1 MKQLQYKI
9 SGMTCSSCVATV
21 TKAIESIRNVKNV
34 TVSLDPGLAVVES
47 NEDVSVDVIQSML
60 PNKFSVKAFEYYG
73 EVNTD
78 AKEPY
83 LAKLFPLILILS
95 YISLT
100 SIIINFGRSLDDLMM
115 DFMGIFFIVFS
126 FFKFL
131 DYKSFPNSFAMYDP
145 LAKRL
150 QIYGW
155 IYPFIEIGLGVMLL
169 MRLKIK
175 IALIITL
182 FVLGITTIGVA
193 KTLFNKKSIRCA
205 CLGTALKLP
214 MTEATLIETILMIAM
229 AISMLTNNTIF

>member
-47 NEDVSVDVIQSML
+47 IEDVSIDVIHSVL
-60 PNKFSVKAFEYYG
+60 PDKFSVKPFKYY
-73 EVNTD
+73 EDVNTAD
-78 AKEPY
+78 KESF
-83 LAKLFPLILILS
+83 LTKLFPLILILS

-145 LAKRL
+145 LAKVL
-150 QIYGW
+150 PLYGW
-155 IYPFIEIGLGVMLL
+155 IYPFIETILGLMFLFRFQLFTSIV
-169 MRLKIK
+169 
-175 IALIITL
+175 ITIL
-182 FVLGITTIGVA
+182 SLSITTYGVVNVL
-193 KTLFNKKSIRCA
+193 KNKQTIQCA
-205 CLGTALKLP
+205 CLGTAIKLP
-214 MTEATLIETILMIAM
+214 MTIATLIENGIMIIMALISILRMYA
-229 AISMLTNNTIF
+229 

>member
-1 MKQLQYKI
+1 MKQLKYKI

-47 NEDVSVDVIQSML
+47 NEDVSVDVIHSVL
-60 PNKFSVKAFEYYG
+60 PDKFSVKPFKYY
-73 EVNTD
+73 EDMNTD
-78 AKEPY
+78 DKESF

-145 LAKRL
+145 LAKAL
-150 QIYGW
+150 PLYGW
-155 IYPFIEIGLGVMLL
+155 IYPFIETILGLMFLFRFQL
-169 MRLKIK
+169 FTSI
-175 IALIITL
+175 IITIL
-182 FVLGITTIGVA
+182 LLSITTYGVVNVL
-193 KTLFNKKSIRCA
+193 KNKQTIQCA
-205 CLGTALKLP
+205 CLGTAIKLP
-214 MTEATLIETILMIAM
+214 MTIATLIENGIMIIMALISILRMYA
-229 AISMLTNNTIF
+229 

>member
-34 TVSLDPGLAVVES
+34 TVSLDPGLAVIES
-47 NEDVSVDVIQSML
+47 NEDVSIDVIHSVL
-60 PNKFSVKAFEYYG
+60 PDKFSVKPFKYY
-73 EVNTD
+73 EDVNTD
-78 AKEPY
+78 DKESF

-145 LAKRL
+145 LAKAL
-150 QIYGW
+150 PLYGW
-155 IYPFIEIGLGVMLL
+155 IYPFIETILGLMFLFRFQL
-169 MRLKIK
+169 FTSI
-175 IALIITL
+175 IITIL
-182 FVLGITTIGVA
+182 LLSITTYGVVNVL
-193 KTLFNKKSIRCA
+193 KNKQTIQCA
-205 CLGTALKLP
+205 CLGTAIKLP
-214 MTEATLIETILMIAM
+214 MTIATLIENGIMIIMALISILRMYA
-229 AISMLTNNTIF
+229 

>member
-47 NEDVSVDVIQSML
+47 NEDVSIDVIQSVL
-60 PNKFSVKAFEYYG
+60 PDKFSVKPFKYY
-73 EVNTD
+73 EDVNTD
-78 AKEPY
+78 SKESY

-145 LAKRL
+145 LAKAL
-150 QIYGW
+150 PLYGW
-155 IYPFIEIGLGVMLL
+155 IYPFIETILGLMFLFRFQL
-169 MRLKIK
+169 FTSI
-175 IALIITL
+175 IITIL
-182 FVLGITTIGVA
+182 LLSITTYGVVNVL
-193 KTLFNKKSIRCA
+193 KNKQTIQCA
-205 CLGTALKLP
+205 CLGTAIKLP
-214 MTEATLIETILMIAM
+214 MTIATLIENGIMIIMALISILRMYA
-229 AISMLTNNTIF
+229 

>member
-145 LAKRL
+145 LAKAL
-150 QIYGW
+150 PLYGW
-155 IYPFIEIGLGVMLL
+155 IYPFIETILGLMFLFRFQL
-169 MRLKIK
+169 FTSI
-175 IALIITL
+175 IITIL
-182 FVLGITTIGVA
+182 LLSITTYGVVNVL
-193 KTLFNKKSIRCA
+193 KNKQTIQCA
-205 CLGTALKLP
+205 CLGTAIKLP
-214 MTEATLIETILMIAM
+214 MTIATLIENGIMIIMALISILRMYA
-229 AISMLTNNTIF
+229 

>member
-1 MKQLQYKI
+1 MKQLKYKI

-34 TVSLDPGLAVVES
+34 TVSLDPGLAIVES
-47 NEDVSVDVIQSML
+47 NEDVSIDVIHSVL
-60 PNKFSVKAFEYYG
+60 PDKFSVKPFEYY
-73 EVNTD
+73 ENVKAD
-78 AKEPY
+78 DKESY

-145 LAKRL
+145 LAKAL
-150 QIYGW
+150 PLYGW
-155 IYPFIEIGLGVMLL
+155 IYPFIETILGLMFLFRFQL
-169 MRLKIK
+169 FTSI
-175 IALIITL
+175 IITIL
-182 FVLGITTIGVA
+182 LLSITTYGVVNVL
-193 KTLFNKKSIRCA
+193 KNKQTIQCA
-205 CLGTALKLP
+205 CLGTAIKLP
-214 MTEATLIETILMIAM
+214 MTIATLIENGIMIIMALISILRMYA
-229 AISMLTNNTIF
+229 

>member
-34 TVSLDPGLAVVES
+34 TVSLNPGLAVVES
-47 NEDVSVDVIQSML
+47 NEDVSVDVIQSVL
-60 PNKFSVKAFEYYG
+60 PDKFSVKPFKYY
-73 EVNTD
+73 EDMNTND
-78 AKEPY
+78 KESY

-145 LAKRL
+145 LAKAL
-150 QIYGW
+150 PLYGW
-155 IYPFIEIGLGVMLL
+155 IYPFIETILGLMFLFRFQLFTSIV
-169 MRLKIK
+169 
-175 IALIITL
+175 ITIL
-182 FVLGITTIGVA
+182 SLSITTYGVVNVL
-193 KTLFNKKSIRCA
+193 KNKQTIQCA
-205 CLGTALKLP
+205 CLGTAIKLP
-214 MTEATLIETILMIAM
+214 MTIATLIENGIMIIMALISILRMYA
-229 AISMLTNNTIF
+229 

>member
-47 NEDVSVDVIQSML
+47 NEDVSIDVIHSVL
-60 PNKFSVKAFEYYG
+60 PDKFSVKPFKYY
-73 EVNTD
+73 EDVNTGD
-78 AKEPY
+78 KESF

-145 LAKRL
+145 LAKAL
-150 QIYGW
+150 PLYGW
-155 IYPFIEIGLGVMLL
+155 IYPFIETILGLMFLFRFQL
-169 MRLKIK
+169 FTSI
-175 IALIITL
+175 IITIL
-182 FVLGITTIGVA
+182 LLSITTYGVVNVL
-193 KTLFNKKSIRCA
+193 KNKQTIQCA
-205 CLGTALKLP
+205 CLGTAIKLP
-214 MTEATLIETILMIAM
+214 MTIATLIENGIMIIMALISILRMYV
-229 AISMLTNNTIF
+229 

>member
-47 NEDVSVDVIQSML
+47 NEDVSVDVIHSVL
-60 PNKFSVKAFEYYG
+60 PDKFSVKPFKYY
-73 EVNTD
+73 EDMNTD
-78 AKEPY
+78 DKESF

-145 LAKRL
+145 LAKAIPL
-150 QIYGW
+150 YGW
-155 IYPFIEIGLGVMLL
+155 IYPFIETILGLMFLFRFQL
-169 MRLKIK
+169 FTSI
-175 IALIITL
+175 IITIL
-182 FVLGITTIGVA
+182 LLSITTYGVVNVL
-193 KTLFNKKSIRCA
+193 KNKQTIQCA
-205 CLGTALKLP
+205 CLGTAIKLP
-214 MTEATLIETILMIAM
+214 MTIATLIENGIMIIMALISILRMYA
-229 AISMLTNNTIF
+229 

>member
-47 NEDVSVDVIQSML
+47 NEDVSIDVIHSVL
-60 PNKFSVKAFEYYG
+60 PDKFSVKPFKNYED
-73 EVNTD
+73 VNTD
-78 AKEPY
+78 DKESF

-100 SIIINFGRSLDDLMM
+100 SIIINFGRSFDDLMM

-145 LAKRL
+145 LAKAL
-150 QIYGW
+150 PLYGW
-155 IYPFIEIGLGVMLL
+155 IYPFIETILGLMFLFRFQL
-169 MRLKIK
+169 FTSI
-175 IALIITL
+175 IITIL
-182 FVLGITTIGVA
+182 LLSITTYGVVNVL
-193 KTLFNKKSIRCA
+193 KNKQNIQCA
-205 CLGTALKLP
+205 CLGTAIKLP
-214 MTEATLIETILMIAM
+214 MTIATLIENGIMIIMALISILRMYA
-229 AISMLTNNTIF
+229 

>member
-47 NEDVSVDVIQSML
+47 NEDVSIDVINSVL
-60 PNKFSVKAFEYYG
+60 PDKFSVEPFKYY
-73 EVNTD
+73 EDVNTD
-78 AKEPY
+78 DKDSF

-145 LAKRL
+145 LAKAL
-150 QIYGW
+150 PFYGW
-155 IYPFIEIGLGVMLL
+155 IYPFIETILGLMFLFRFQL
-169 MRLKIK
+169 FTSI
-175 IALIITL
+175 IITIL
-182 FVLGITTIGVA
+182 LLSITTYGVVNVL
-193 KTLFNKKSIRCA
+193 KNKQTIQCA
-205 CLGTALKLP
+205 CLGTAIKLP
-214 MTEATLIETILMIAM
+214 MTIATLVENGIMIIMALISILRMYA
-229 AISMLTNNTIF
+229 

>member
-47 NEDVSVDVIQSML
+47 NEDVSIDVIHSVL
-60 PNKFSVKAFEYYG
+60 PDKFSVKLFEHY
-73 EVNTD
+73 EDVNTD
-78 AKEPY
+78 GKESY

-145 LAKRL
+145 LAKAL
-150 QIYGW
+150 PLYGW
-155 IYPFIEIGLGVMLL
+155 IYPFIETILGLMFLFRFQL
-169 MRLKIK
+169 FTSI
-175 IALIITL
+175 IITIL
-182 FVLGITTIGVA
+182 LLSITTYGVGNVL
-193 KTLFNKKSIRCA
+193 KNKQTIQCA
-205 CLGTALKLP
+205 CLGTAIKLP
-214 MTEATLIETILMIAM
+214 MTIATLVENGIMIIMALISILRMYA
-229 AISMLTNNTIF
+229 

>member
-34 TVSLDPGLAVVES
+34 TVSLDPGLAVIES
-47 NEDVSVDVIQSML
+47 NEDVSIDVIHSVL
-60 PNKFSVKAFEYYG
+60 PDKFSVKPFKYY
-73 EVNTD
+73 EDMNTD
-78 AKEPY
+78 DKESF

-145 LAKRL
+145 LAKAL
-150 QIYGW
+150 PLYGW
-155 IYPFIEIGLGVMLL
+155 IYPFIETILGLMFLFRFQL
-169 MRLKIK
+169 FTSI
-175 IALIITL
+175 IITIL
-182 FVLGITTIGVA
+182 LLSITTYGVVNVL
-193 KTLFNKKSIRCA
+193 KNKQTIQCA
-205 CLGTALKLP
+205 CLGTAIKLP
-214 MTEATLIETILMIAM
+214 MTIATLIENGIMIIMALVSILRMYA
-229 AISMLTNNTIF
+229 

>member
-1 MKQLQYKI
+1 
-9 SGMTCSSCVATV
+9 MTCSSCVATV

-47 NEDVSVDVIQSML
+47 NEDVSIDVIHSVL
-60 PNKFSVKAFEYYG
+60 PDKFSVKPFKYY
-73 EVNTD
+73 EDVKTND
-78 AKEPY
+78 KESF

-145 LAKRL
+145 LAKAL
-150 QIYGW
+150 PLYGW
-155 IYPFIEIGLGVMLL
+155 IYPFIETILGLMFLFRFQL
-169 MRLKIK
+169 FTSI
-175 IALIITL
+175 IITIL
-182 FVLGITTIGVA
+182 LLSITTYGVVNVL
-193 KTLFNKKSIRCA
+193 KNKQTIQCA
-205 CLGTALKLP
+205 CLGTAIKLP
-214 MTEATLIETILMIAM
+214 MTIATLVENGIMIIMALISILRMYA
-229 AISMLTNNTIF
+229 

>member
-34 TVSLDPGLAVVES
+34 TVSLDSGLAVVES
-47 NEDVSVDVIQSML
+47 NEDVSIDVIHSVL
-60 PNKFSVKAFEYYG
+60 PDKFSVKPFKYFED
-73 EVNTD
+73 VNAD
-78 AKEPY
+78 DKESF

-100 SIIINFGRSLDDLMM
+100 SIIINFNQSLDDLMM

-145 LAKRL
+145 LAKAL
-150 QIYGW
+150 PLYGW
-155 IYPFIEIGLGVMLL
+155 IYPFIETILGLMFLFRFQL
-169 MRLKIK
+169 FTSI
-175 IALIITL
+175 IITIL
-182 FVLGITTIGVA
+182 LLGITTYGVVNVL
-193 KTLFNKKSIRCA
+193 KNKQTIQCA
-205 CLGTALKLP
+205 CLGTAIKLP
-214 MTEATLIETILMIAM
+214 MTVATLIENGIMIIMALISILRMYA
-229 AISMLTNNTIF
+229 

>member
-34 TVSLDPGLAVVES
+34 TVSLDPGLAVIES
-47 NEDVSVDVIQSML
+47 NEDVSTDDIQSVL
-60 PNKFSVKAFEYYG
+60 PDKFSVEPFEYYAD
-73 EVNTD
+73 VNTND
-78 AKEPY
+78 KKSY

-100 SIIINFGRSLDDLMM
+100 SIIINLDRSLDDLMM

-145 LAKRL
+145 LAKTL
-150 QIYGW
+150 PLYGW
-155 IYPFIEIGLGVMLL
+155 IYPFIETILGLMFLFRFQL
-169 MRLKIK
+169 FTSI
-175 IALIITL
+175 IITIL
-182 FVLGITTIGVA
+182 LLSITTYGVVNVL
-193 KTLFNKKSIRCA
+193 KNKQTIQCA
-205 CLGTALKLP
+205 CLGTAIKLP
-214 MTEATLIETILMIAM
+214 MTIATLIENGIMIIMALVSILRMYV
-229 AISMLTNNTIF
+229 

>member
-1 MKQLQYKI
+1 MKQLKYKI

-47 NEDVSVDVIQSML
+47 NEDVSIDIIHSVL
-60 PNKFSVKAFEYYG
+60 PDKFSVKAFEYY
-73 EVNTD
+73 EDVNND
-78 AKEPY
+78 AKESY

-145 LAKRL
+145 LAKAL
-150 QIYGW
+150 PLYGW
-155 IYPFIEIGLGVMLL
+155 IYPFIETILGLMFLFRFQL
-169 MRLKIK
+169 FTSI
-175 IALIITL
+175 IITIL
-182 FVLGITTIGVA
+182 LLSITTYGVVNVL
-193 KTLFNKKSIRCA
+193 KNKQTIQCA
-205 CLGTALKLP
+205 CLGTAIKLP
-214 MTEATLIETILMIAM
+214 MTIATLVENGIMIIMALISILRMYA
-229 AISMLTNNTIF
+229 

>member
-34 TVSLDPGLAVVES
+34 TVSLDPGLAVIES
-47 NEDVSVDVIQSML
+47 NEDVSTDDIQSVL
-60 PNKFSVKAFEYYG
+60 PDKFSAEPFEYYAD
-73 EVNTD
+73 VNTND
-78 AKEPY
+78 KKSY

-100 SIIINFGRSLDDLMM
+100 SIIINLDRSLDDLMM

-145 LAKRL
+145 LAKTL
-150 QIYGW
+150 PLYGW
-155 IYPFIEIGLGVMLL
+155 IYPFIETILGLMFLFRFQL
-169 MRLKIK
+169 FTSI
-175 IALIITL
+175 IITIL
-182 FVLGITTIGVA
+182 LLGITTYGVVNVL
-193 KTLFNKKSIRCA
+193 KNKQTIQCA
-205 CLGTALKLP
+205 CLGTAIKLP
-214 MTEATLIETILMIAM
+214 MTIATLIENGIMIIMALVSILRMYA
-229 AISMLTNNTIF
+229 

>member
-21 TKAIESIRNVKNV
+21 TKAIENIRNVKNV

-47 NEDVSVDVIQSML
+47 NEDVSIDVIQSVL
-60 PNKFSVKAFEYYG
+60 PDKFSVKPFKYY
-73 EVNTD
+73 EDVNTD
-78 AKEPY
+78 SKESY

-100 SIIINFGRSLDDLMM
+100 SIIINFDRSLDDHMM

-145 LAKRL
+145 LAKVL
-150 QIYGW
+150 PLYGW
-155 IYPFIEIGLGVMLL
+155 IYPFIETILGLMFLFRFQL
-169 MRLKIK
+169 FTSI
-175 IALIITL
+175 IITIL
-182 FVLGITTIGVA
+182 LLSITTYGVVNVL
-193 KTLFNKKSIRCA
+193 KNKQTIQCA
-205 CLGTALKLP
+205 CLGTAIKLP
-214 MTEATLIETILMIAM
+214 MTIATLIENGIMIIMALISILRMYA
-229 AISMLTNNTIF
+229 

>member
-47 NEDVSVDVIQSML
+47 NEDVSIDVIQSVL
-60 PNKFSVKAFEYYG
+60 PDKFSVKPFKYY
-73 EVNTD
+73 EDVNTD
-78 AKEPY
+78 DKESF

-145 LAKRL
+145 LAKAL
-150 QIYGW
+150 PLYGW
-155 IYPFIEIGLGVMLL
+155 IYPFIETILGLMFLFRFQL
-169 MRLKIK
+169 FTSI
-175 IALIITL
+175 IITIL
-182 FVLGITTIGVA
+182 LLSITTYGVVNVL
-193 KTLFNKKSIRCA
+193 KNKQTVQCA
-205 CLGTALKLP
+205 CLGTAIKLP
-214 MTEATLIETILMIAM
+214 MTIATLIENGIMIIMAFISILRMYA
-229 AISMLTNNTIF
+229 

>member
-47 NEDVSVDVIQSML
+47 NEDVSIDVIHSVL
-60 PNKFSVKAFEYYG
+60 PDKFSVKPFKYY
-73 EVNTD
+73 EDVNTD
-78 AKEPY
+78 DKESF

-145 LAKRL
+145 LAKAL
-150 QIYGW
+150 PLYGW
-155 IYPFIEIGLGVMLL
+155 IYPFIETILGLMFLFRFQL
-169 MRLKIK
+169 FTSI
-175 IALIITL
+175 IITIL
-182 FVLGITTIGVA
+182 LLSITTYGVVNVL
-193 KTLFNKKSIRCA
+193 KNKQTIQCA
-205 CLGTALKLP
+205 CLGTAIKLP
-214 MTEATLIETILMIAM
+214 MTIATLIENGIMIIMALITILRMYA
-229 AISMLTNNTIF
+229 

>member
-34 TVSLDPGLAVVES
+34 TVSLDSGLAVVES
-47 NEDVSVDVIQSML
+47 NEDVSIDVIHSVL
-60 PNKFSVKAFEYYG
+60 PDKFNVKPFEYY
-73 EVNTD
+73 EDVNID
-78 AKEPY
+78 GKESY
-83 LAKLFPLILILS
+83 LTKLFPLILILS

-145 LAKRL
+145 LAKAL
-150 QIYGW
+150 PLYGW
-155 IYPFIEIGLGVMLL
+155 IYPFIETILGLMFLFRFQL
-169 MRLKIK
+169 FTSI
-175 IALIITL
+175 IITTL
-182 FVLGITTIGVA
+182 LLSITTYGVVNVL
-193 KTLFNKKSIRCA
+193 KNKQTIQCA
-205 CLGTALKLP
+205 CLGTAIKLP
-214 MTEATLIETILMIAM
+214 MTIATLIENGIMIIMALISILRMYA
-229 AISMLTNNTIF
+229 

>member
-47 NEDVSVDVIQSML
+47 NEDVSIDVIHSVL
-60 PNKFSVKAFEYYG
+60 PDKFSVKPFIYY
-73 EVNTD
+73 EDVNTD
-78 AKEPY
+78 DKESF

-145 LAKRL
+145 LAKTL
-150 QIYGW
+150 PLYGW
-155 IYPFIEIGLGVMLL
+155 IYPFIETILGLMFLFRFQL
-169 MRLKIK
+169 FTSI
-175 IALIITL
+175 IITIL
-182 FVLGITTIGVA
+182 LLGITTYGVVNVL
-193 KTLFNKKSIRCA
+193 KNKQTIQCA
-205 CLGTALKLP
+205 CLGTAIKLP
-214 MTEATLIETILMIAM
+214 MTIATLIENGIMIIMALVSILRMYA
-229 AISMLTNNTIF
+229 

>member
-34 TVSLDPGLAVVES
+34 TVSLDPGLAVIES
-47 NEDVSVDVIQSML
+47 NEDVSTDDIQSVL
-60 PNKFSVKAFEYYG
+60 PDKFGVEPFEYYAD
-73 EVNTD
+73 VNTNG
-78 AKEPY
+78 KESY

-100 SIIINFGRSLDDLMM
+100 SIIINLDRSLDDLMI

-145 LAKRL
+145 LAKAL
-150 QIYGW
+150 PLYGW
-155 IYPFIEIGLGVMLL
+155 IYPFIETILGLMFLFRFQVFTS
-169 MRLKIK
+169 I
-175 IALIITL
+175 IITIL
-182 FVLGITTIGVA
+182 LLGITTYGVVNVL
-193 KTLFNKKSIRCA
+193 KNKQTIQCA
-205 CLGTALKLP
+205 CLGTAIKLP
-214 MTEATLIETILMIAM
+214 MTIATLIENGIMIIMALVSILRMYA
-229 AISMLTNNTIF
+229 

>member
-1 MKQLQYKI
+1 MKQLQFKI

-34 TVSLDPGLAVVES
+34 TVSLDPGLAVIES
-47 NEDVSVDVIQSML
+47 NEDVSIDVIHSVL
-60 PNKFSVKAFEYYG
+60 PDKFSVKPSKYY
-73 EVNTD
+73 ETVNTD
-78 AKEPY
+78 DKESF

-145 LAKRL
+145 LAKAL
-150 QIYGW
+150 PLYGW
-155 IYPFIEIGLGVMLL
+155 IYPFIETILGLMFLFRFQL
-169 MRLKIK
+169 FTSI
-175 IALIITL
+175 IITIL
-182 FVLGITTIGVA
+182 LLGITTYGVVNVL
-193 KTLFNKKSIRCA
+193 KNKQTIQCA
-205 CLGTALKLP
+205 CLGTAIKLP
-214 MTEATLIETILMIAM
+214 MTIATLIENGIMIIMALISILKMYA
-229 AISMLTNNTIF
+229 

>member
-1 MKQLQYKI
+1 
-9 SGMTCSSCVATV
+9 MTCSSCVATV

-78 AKEPY
+78 AKESY

-145 LAKRL
+145 LAKAL
-150 QIYGW
+150 PLYGW
-155 IYPFIEIGLGVMLL
+155 IYPFIETILGLMFLFRFQL
-169 MRLKIK
+169 FTSI
-175 IALIITL
+175 IITIL
-182 FVLGITTIGVA
+182 LLSITTYGVVNVL
-193 KTLFNKKSIRCA
+193 KNKQTIQCA
-205 CLGTALKLP
+205 CLGTAIKLP
-214 MTEATLIETILMIAM
+214 MTIATLIENGIMIIMGLISILRMHA
-229 AISMLTNNTIF
+229 

>member
-34 TVSLDPGLAVVES
+34 TVSLNPGLAVVES
-47 NEDVSVDVIQSML
+47 NEDVSVDVIQSVL
-60 PNKFSVKAFEYYG
+60 PDKFSAKPFVDYEEMK
-73 EVNTD
+73 TD
-78 AKEPY
+78 GKESY

-145 LAKRL
+145 LAKAL
-150 QIYGW
+150 PLYGW
-155 IYPFIEIGLGVMLL
+155 IYPFIETILGLMFLFRFQLFTSIV
-169 MRLKIK
+169 
-175 IALIITL
+175 ITIL
-182 FVLGITTIGVA
+182 SLSITTYGVVNVL
-193 KTLFNKKSIRCA
+193 KNKQTIQCA
-205 CLGTALKLP
+205 CLGTAIKLP
-214 MTEATLIETILMIAM
+214 MTIATLIENGIMIIMALISILRMYA
-229 AISMLTNNTIF
+229 

>member
-9 SGMTCSSCVATV
+9 SGMTCSSCVGTV

-47 NEDVSVDVIQSML
+47 NEDVSIDVIHSVL
-60 PNKFSVKAFEYYG
+60 PDKFSVKPFKYY
-73 EVNTD
+73 EDMNTD
-78 AKEPY
+78 DKESF

-145 LAKRL
+145 LAKAL
-150 QIYGW
+150 PLYGW
-155 IYPFIEIGLGVMLL
+155 IYPFIETILGLMFLFRFQLFTSITITILL
-169 MRLKIK
+169 LS
-175 IALIITL
+175 
-182 FVLGITTIGVA
+182 ITTYGVVNV
-193 KTLFNKKSIRCA
+193 LKKKQTIQCA
-205 CLGTALKLP
+205 CLGTAIKLP
-214 MTEATLIETILMIAM
+214 MTIATLIENGIMIIMALISILRMYA
-229 AISMLTNNTIF
+229 

>member
-1 MKQLQYKI
+1 MKQLQFKI

-34 TVSLDPGLAVVES
+34 TVSLDPGLAVIES
-47 NEDVSVDVIQSML
+47 NEDVSIDVIHSVL
-60 PNKFSVKAFEYYG
+60 PDKFSVKPFKYY
-73 EVNTD
+73 EDMNTD
-78 AKEPY
+78 DKESF

-145 LAKRL
+145 LAKAL
-150 QIYGW
+150 PLYGW
-155 IYPFIEIGLGVMLL
+155 IYPFIETILGLMFLFRFQLFTSIV
-169 MRLKIK
+169 
-175 IALIITL
+175 ITIL
-182 FVLGITTIGVA
+182 SLSITTYGVVNVL
-193 KTLFNKKSIRCA
+193 KNKQTIQCA
-205 CLGTALKLP
+205 CLGTAIKLP
-214 MTEATLIETILMIAM
+214 MTIATLIENGIMIIMALISILRMYA
-229 AISMLTNNTIF
+229 

>member
-47 NEDVSVDVIQSML
+47 NEDVSIDAIQSAL
-60 PNKFSVKAFEYYG
+60 PDKFSVKPFKYY
-73 EVNTD
+73 EDMNTD
-78 AKEPY
+78 DKESY

-100 SIIINFGRSLDDLMM
+100 SIIINLDRSLDDLMM

-145 LAKRL
+145 LAKAL
-150 QIYGW
+150 PLYGW
-155 IYPFIEIGLGVMLL
+155 IYPFIETILGLMFLFRFQL
-169 MRLKIK
+169 FTSI
-175 IALIITL
+175 IITIL
-182 FVLGITTIGVA
+182 LLSITTYGVVNVL
-193 KTLFNKKSIRCA
+193 KNKQTIQCA
-205 CLGTALKLP
+205 CLGTAIKLP
-214 MTEATLIETILMIAM
+214 MTIATLIENGIMIIMALISILRMYA
-229 AISMLTNNTIF
+229 

>member
-34 TVSLDPGLAVVES
+34 TVSLDPGIAIVES
-47 NEDVSVDVIQSML
+47 NEDVSVDAIQSVL
-60 PNKFSVKAFEYYG
+60 PDKFSVKPLKYY
-73 EVNTD
+73 EDVNAD
-78 AKEPY
+78 SKESY

-145 LAKRL
+145 LAKAL
-150 QIYGW
+150 PLYGW
-155 IYPFIEIGLGVMLL
+155 IYPFIETILGLMFLFRFQL
-169 MRLKIK
+169 FTSI
-175 IALIITL
+175 IITIL
-182 FVLGITTIGVA
+182 LLSITTYGVVNVL
-193 KTLFNKKSIRCA
+193 KNKQTIQCA
-205 CLGTALKLP
+205 CLGTAIKLP
-214 MTEATLIETILMIAM
+214 MTIATLIENGIMIIMALISILRMYA
-229 AISMLTNNTIF
+229 

>member
-34 TVSLDPGLAVVES
+34 TVSLDPGLAVIES
-47 NEDVSVDVIQSML
+47 NEDVSIDVIHSVL
-60 PNKFSVKAFEYYG
+60 PDKFSVKPFKYY
-73 EVNTD
+73 EDMNTD
-78 AKEPY
+78 DKESF

-131 DYKSFPNSFAMYDP
+131 DYKSFPISFAMYDP
-145 LAKRL
+145 LAKAL
-150 QIYGW
+150 PLYGW
-155 IYPFIEIGLGVMLL
+155 IYPFIE
-169 MRLKIK
+169 
-175 IALIITL
+175 
-182 FVLGITTIGVA
+182 
-193 KTLFNKKSIRCA
+193 
-205 CLGTALKLP
+205 
-214 MTEATLIETILMIAM
+214 
-229 AISMLTNNTIF
+229 TIFGLLYFKFFE